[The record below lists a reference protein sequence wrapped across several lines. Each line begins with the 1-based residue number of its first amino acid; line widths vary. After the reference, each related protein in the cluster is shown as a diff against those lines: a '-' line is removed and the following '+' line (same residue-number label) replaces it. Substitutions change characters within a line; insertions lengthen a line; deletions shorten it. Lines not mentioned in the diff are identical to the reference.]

1 MTRRYLFA
9 SRLNDLRDSFDPS
22 QTFEG
27 ENNILVQQ
35 SSNYLLGQ
43 KRAVRA
49 ALHRFTTHDRID

>member
-49 ALHRFTTHDRID
+49 ALITASLN